1 MECLKWFESKN
12 EVVDL
17 QGLLSIIIPTFN
29 AQTSIIDTLAPLQM
43 LRAQGHEV
51 IVVDGGSTD
60 STCQLAEPLADN
72 IVSGLRGRAQQM
84 NLGAQVATG
93 KVLVFLNID
102 TFLPEYADWMI
113 LVCLF
118 SDRKDWGRFD
128 IRLEGKK
135 SSLRVIETFAN
146 LRSRLTGIAT
156 GEQAIFVKRSVFEQM
171 QGFPE
176 IPILED
182 ISLSRQ
188 LRRKSRPVCL
198 KNKVIVSERRWADKG
213 LMRTIVS
220 MWRLRFAYALGV
232 SPWTLDKRFNHF
244 S

>member
-1 MECLKWFESKN
+1 MEYLILFESRR
-12 EVVDL
+12 EVVVL

-29 AQTSIIDTLAPLQM
+29 AQTSIVDTLVPLQSF
-43 LRAQGHEV
+43 REQGHEV

-60 STCQLAEPLADN
+60 DTCQLAAPLADN
-72 IVSGLRGRAQQM
+72 VVGSLRGRAQQM
-84 NLGAQVATG
+84 NLGAQVASG
-93 KVLVFLNID
+93 EILVFLSVD
-102 TFLPEYADWMI
+102 TFLPQYADLMI

-118 SDRKDWGRFD
+118 SHRKDWGRFD
-128 IRLEGKK
+128 IRLEGQQF
-135 SSLRVIETFAN
+135 SLRVIEALAN

-156 GEQAIFVKRSVFEQM
+156 GEQAIFVKRRVFEQM

-198 KNKVIVSERRWADKG
+198 KNKVVVSERRWAEKG
-213 LMRTIVS
+213 LMRTIVR

-232 SPWTLDKRFNHF
+232 SPWTLEKRFH

>member
-1 MECLKWFESKN
+1 M
-12 EVVDL
+12 

-29 AQTSIIDTLAPLQM
+29 AQTSIIDTLTPLQS

-60 STCQLAEPLADN
+60 NTCQLAAPLADN
-72 IVSGLRGRAQQM
+72 VVRGLRGRAQQM

-93 KVLVFLNID
+93 KVLVFLSID

-118 SDRKDWGRFD
+118 SNRKDWGRFD
-128 IRLEGKK
+128 IRLEGQKP
-135 SSLRVIETFAN
+135 SLRVIETLAN

-156 GEQAIFVKRSVFEQM
+156 REQAIFVKRHVFEQM

-188 LRRKSRPVCL
+188 LKRKSRPVCL
-198 KNKVIVSERRWADKG
+198 KNKVIVSERCWAEKG

>member
-1 MECLKWFESKN
+1 M
-12 EVVDL
+12 

-29 AQTSIIDTLAPLQM
+29 AQTSIIDTLTPLQM
-43 LRAQGHEV
+43 LREQGHEV
-51 IVVDGGSTD
+51 IVVDGGSED
-60 STCQLAEPLADN
+60 DTCQLAAPLADN
-72 IVSGLRGRAQQM
+72 VVTSLRGRAQQM
-84 NLGAQVATG
+84 NLGAQVAKG
-93 KVLVFLNID
+93 KVLVFLTVD

-113 LVCLF
+113 LVCLY

-135 SSLRVIETFAN
+135 PSLRMVESLAN

-156 GEQAIFVKRSVFEQM
+156 GEQAIFVKRNVFEQM

-176 IPILED
+176 IPVLED

-198 KNKVIVSERRWADKG
+198 KNKVIVSERRWAEKG
-213 LMRTIVS
+213 LMRTIMR

-232 SPWTLDKRFNHF
+232 SPWTLEKRFNNF